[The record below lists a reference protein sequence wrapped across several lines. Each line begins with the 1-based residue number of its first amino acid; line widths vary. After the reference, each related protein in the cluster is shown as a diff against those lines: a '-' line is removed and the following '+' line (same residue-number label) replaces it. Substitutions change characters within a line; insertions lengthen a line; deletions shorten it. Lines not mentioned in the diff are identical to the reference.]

1 MKGILCHFI
10 HFAVPTPF
18 KTYFAITAYT
28 ATVPATNAYT
38 ILAHQPFLIMII
50 TFEYIL
56 SLKRIIINKFLKKKA
71 PSGKGALLPV
81 LKKFKT
87 CCALLLYLIIHI
99 LTVLKIG
106 NPLYPLPLTF
116 CIIKGNYLLRRK
128 IMTQNLT
135 QGERIHSIDIIR
147 GIAVLGIF
155 LVNWPIIAGIDSR
168 DLSGVYEGLDS
179 YIRLIYDMFIQ
190 TKFYTIFSFLFGL
203 GFYIFMT
210 RAEAKTDRPKTLF
223 VRRLLILLLFGFLHY
238 VLLWDGD
245 ILHTYAIAGFFLF
258 LFYKREPRTILIWA
272 IALLSIFQFL
282 ILIASISVA
291 LMSKA
296 ELGFS
301 LPVMPLEDWVSQ
313 IQNRFHAFYADG
325 IVLNITM
332 LPETVGLFLLGLYA
346 GKKDIFRRTKEL
358 DTKLKKWQ
366 IITFILT
373 LPMWFFMVRYFLSK
387 PFYEPIYMQAFTMFS
402 GKTLFIFYIFTLMRL
417 LQKEK
422 WQTLLRPFQYV
433 GRMALTNYISHTI
446 VTLLV
451 FGLLFK
457 NDYLAPLW
465 VGPLF
470 CISFYTLQIFISRWW
485 LSHYQY
491 GPLEY
496 IWRLGTYG
504 KMMPLKKKSKVS

>member
-1 MKGILCHFI
+1 
-10 HFAVPTPF
+10 
-18 KTYFAITAYT
+18 
-28 ATVPATNAYT
+28 
-38 ILAHQPFLIMII
+38 
-50 TFEYIL
+50 
-56 SLKRIIINKFLKKKA
+56 
-71 PSGKGALLPV
+71 
-81 LKKFKT
+81 
-87 CCALLLYLIIHI
+87 
-99 LTVLKIG
+99 
-106 NPLYPLPLTF
+106 
-116 CIIKGNYLLRRK
+116 
-128 IMTQNLT
+128 MTQNIS

-155 LVNWPIIAGIDSR
+155 LVNWPVIAGVDSR
-168 DLSGVYEGLDS
+168 DITGIYEGIDS
-179 YIRLIYDMFIQ
+179 YIRLFYDMFIQ

-245 ILHTYAIAGFFLF
+245 ILHTYAITGFFLF
-258 LFYKREPRTILIWA
+258 LFYKREPRTILIWS
-272 IALLSIFQFL
+272 IVLLSFMQLFSLLGSLLML
-282 ILIASISVA
+282 IVPVE
-291 LMSKA
+291 
-296 ELGFS
+296 ELGLS
-301 LPVMPLEDWVSQ
+301 TAIMPLENWGLQ
-313 IQNRFHAFYADG
+313 ITDRFHSFYSEA
-325 IVLNITM
+325 ISNSLIM
-332 LPETVGLFLLGLYA
+332 LPETLGLFLLGLYA
-346 GKKDIFRRTKEL
+346 GKKDIFRRAKEL
-358 DTKLKKWQ
+358 DPKLKKWQ
-366 IITFILT
+366 IIMFVLT
-373 LPMWFFMVRYFLSK
+373 LPMWFIMVYFFMNNQPYMPLSLMG
-387 PFYEPIYMQAFTMFS
+387 ITMIS

-457 NDYLAPLW
+457 NYYPAPLW

-470 CISFYTLQIFISRWW
+470 CIGFYTLQIFISRWW
-485 LSHYQY
+485 LSRYQY

>member
-1 MKGILCHFI
+1 
-10 HFAVPTPF
+10 
-18 KTYFAITAYT
+18 
-28 ATVPATNAYT
+28 
-38 ILAHQPFLIMII
+38 
-50 TFEYIL
+50 
-56 SLKRIIINKFLKKKA
+56 
-71 PSGKGALLPV
+71 
-81 LKKFKT
+81 
-87 CCALLLYLIIHI
+87 
-99 LTVLKIG
+99 
-106 NPLYPLPLTF
+106 
-116 CIIKGNYLLRRK
+116 
-128 IMTQNLT
+128 MTQNIS

-179 YIRLIYDMFIQ
+179 YIRLFYDMFIQ

-245 ILHTYAIAGFFLF
+245 ILHSYAIAGFFLF
-258 LFYKREPRTILIWA
+258 LFYNRKPRTILIWA
-272 IALLSIFQFL
+272 IVLLSIFQFL
-282 ILIASISVA
+282 MLIATIGIA
-291 LMSKA
+291 FMSKE
-296 ELGFS
+296 ELGLS
-301 LPVMPLEDWVSQ
+301 LPIMPLEDWVSQ
-313 IQNRFHAFYADG
+313 IQNRFHAFYANG
-325 IVLNITM
+325 IGLNVSM

-358 DTKLKKWQ
+358 DPKLKKWQ
-366 IITFILT
+366 IIMFVLT
-373 LPMWFFMVRYFLSK
+373 LPFCFFMVRYFLSTSS
-387 PFYEPIYMQAFTMFS
+387 YEPLYMQGLAMFS

-417 LQKEK
+417 LQKER

-457 NDYLAPLW
+457 NGYLAPLW

-470 CISFYTLQIFISRWW
+470 CVGFYTLQIFISRWW
-485 LSHYQY
+485 LSRYQY

>member
-1 MKGILCHFI
+1 
-10 HFAVPTPF
+10 
-18 KTYFAITAYT
+18 
-28 ATVPATNAYT
+28 
-38 ILAHQPFLIMII
+38 
-50 TFEYIL
+50 
-56 SLKRIIINKFLKKKA
+56 
-71 PSGKGALLPV
+71 
-81 LKKFKT
+81 
-87 CCALLLYLIIHI
+87 
-99 LTVLKIG
+99 
-106 NPLYPLPLTF
+106 
-116 CIIKGNYLLRRK
+116 
-128 IMTQNLT
+128 MTQNIS

-155 LVNWPIIAGIDSR
+155 LVNWPVIAGVDSR
-168 DLSGVYEGLDS
+168 DITGIYEGIDS
-179 YIRLIYDMFIQ
+179 YIRLFYDMFIQ

-245 ILHTYAIAGFFLF
+245 ILHTYAITGFFLF
-258 LFYKREPRTILIWA
+258 LFYKREPRTILIWS
-272 IALLSIFQFL
+272 IVLLSFMQLFSLLGSLLML
-282 ILIASISVA
+282 IVPVE
-291 LMSKA
+291 
-296 ELGFS
+296 ELGLS
-301 LPVMPLEDWVSQ
+301 TAIMPLENWGLQ
-313 IQNRFHAFYADG
+313 ITDRFHSFYSEA
-325 IVLNITM
+325 ISNSLIM
-332 LPETVGLFLLGLYA
+332 LPETLGLFLLGLYA
-346 GKKDIFRRTKEL
+346 GKKDIFRRAKEL
-358 DTKLKKWQ
+358 DPKLKKWQ
-366 IITFILT
+366 IIMFVLT
-373 LPMWFFMVRYFLSK
+373 LPMWFIMVYFFMNNQPYMPLSLMG
-387 PFYEPIYMQAFTMFS
+387 ITMIS

-457 NDYLAPLW
+457 NYYPAPLW
-465 VGPLF
+465 GGPLF
-470 CISFYTLQIFISRWW
+470 CIGFYTLQIFISRWW
-485 LSHYQY
+485 LSRYQY

>member
-1 MKGILCHFI
+1 
-10 HFAVPTPF
+10 
-18 KTYFAITAYT
+18 
-28 ATVPATNAYT
+28 
-38 ILAHQPFLIMII
+38 
-50 TFEYIL
+50 
-56 SLKRIIINKFLKKKA
+56 
-71 PSGKGALLPV
+71 
-81 LKKFKT
+81 
-87 CCALLLYLIIHI
+87 
-99 LTVLKIG
+99 
-106 NPLYPLPLTF
+106 
-116 CIIKGNYLLRRK
+116 
-128 IMTQNLT
+128 MTQNIS

-179 YIRLIYDMFIQ
+179 YIRLFYDMFIQ

-245 ILHTYAIAGFFLF
+245 ILHSYAIAGFFLF
-258 LFYKREPRTILIWA
+258 LFYKRKPRTILIWA
-272 IALLSIFQFL
+272 IVLLSIFQFL
-282 ILIASISVA
+282 MLIATIGIA
-291 LMSKA
+291 FMSK
-296 ELGFS
+296 EVLGLS
-301 LPVMPLEDWVSQ
+301 LPIMPLEDWVSQ
-313 IQNRFHAFYADG
+313 IQNRFHAFYANG
-325 IVLNITM
+325 IGLNVSM

-358 DTKLKKWQ
+358 DPKLKKWQ
-366 IITFILT
+366 IIMFVLT
-373 LPMWFFMVRYFLSK
+373 LPFWFFMVRYFLSTSS
-387 PFYEPIYMQAFTMFS
+387 YEPLYMQGLAMFS

-417 LQKEK
+417 LQKER

-457 NDYLAPLW
+457 NGYLAPLW

-470 CISFYTLQIFISRWW
+470 CVGFYTLQIFISRWW
-485 LSHYQY
+485 LSRYQY

>member
-1 MKGILCHFI
+1 
-10 HFAVPTPF
+10 
-18 KTYFAITAYT
+18 
-28 ATVPATNAYT
+28 
-38 ILAHQPFLIMII
+38 
-50 TFEYIL
+50 
-56 SLKRIIINKFLKKKA
+56 
-71 PSGKGALLPV
+71 
-81 LKKFKT
+81 
-87 CCALLLYLIIHI
+87 
-99 LTVLKIG
+99 
-106 NPLYPLPLTF
+106 
-116 CIIKGNYLLRRK
+116 
-128 IMTQNLT
+128 MTQNLT

-210 RAEAKTDRPKTLF
+210 RAEVKTDRPKTLF

-301 LPVMPLEDWVSQ
+301 LPVTPLEDWVSQ
-313 IQNRFHAFYADG
+313 IQNRSHAFYADG

-465 VGPLF
+465 IGPLF

>member
-1 MKGILCHFI
+1 
-10 HFAVPTPF
+10 
-18 KTYFAITAYT
+18 
-28 ATVPATNAYT
+28 
-38 ILAHQPFLIMII
+38 
-50 TFEYIL
+50 
-56 SLKRIIINKFLKKKA
+56 
-71 PSGKGALLPV
+71 
-81 LKKFKT
+81 
-87 CCALLLYLIIHI
+87 
-99 LTVLKIG
+99 
-106 NPLYPLPLTF
+106 
-116 CIIKGNYLLRRK
+116 
-128 IMTQNLT
+128 MTQNIS

-155 LVNWPIIAGIDSR
+155 LVNWPVIAGVDSR
-168 DLSGVYEGLDS
+168 DITGIYEGIDS
-179 YIRLIYDMFIQ
+179 YIRLFYDMFIQ

-245 ILHTYAIAGFFLF
+245 ILHTYAITGFFLF
-258 LFYKREPRTILIWA
+258 LFYKREPRTILIWS
-272 IALLSIFQFL
+272 IVLLSFMQLFSLLGSLLML
-282 ILIASISVA
+282 IVPVE
-291 LMSKA
+291 
-296 ELGFS
+296 ELGLS
-301 LPVMPLEDWVSQ
+301 TAIMPLENWGLQ
-313 IQNRFHAFYADG
+313 ITDRFHAFYSEA
-325 IVLNITM
+325 ISNSLIM
-332 LPETVGLFLLGLYA
+332 LPETLGLFLLGLYA
-346 GKKDIFRRTKEL
+346 GKKDIFRRAKEL
-358 DTKLKKWQ
+358 DPKLKKWQ
-366 IITFILT
+366 IIMFVLT
-373 LPMWFFMVRYFLSK
+373 LPMWFIMVYFFMNNQPYMPLSLMG
-387 PFYEPIYMQAFTMFS
+387 ITMIS

-457 NDYLAPLW
+457 NYYPAPLW

-470 CISFYTLQIFISRWW
+470 CIGFYTLQIFISRWW
-485 LSHYQY
+485 LSRYQY

>member
-1 MKGILCHFI
+1 
-10 HFAVPTPF
+10 
-18 KTYFAITAYT
+18 
-28 ATVPATNAYT
+28 
-38 ILAHQPFLIMII
+38 
-50 TFEYIL
+50 
-56 SLKRIIINKFLKKKA
+56 
-71 PSGKGALLPV
+71 
-81 LKKFKT
+81 
-87 CCALLLYLIIHI
+87 
-99 LTVLKIG
+99 
-106 NPLYPLPLTF
+106 
-116 CIIKGNYLLRRK
+116 
-128 IMTQNLT
+128 MTQNLT

-155 LVNWPIIAGIDSR
+155 LVNWPVIAGVDSR
-168 DLSGVYEGLDS
+168 DITGIYEGIDS
-179 YIRLIYDMFIQ
+179 YIRLFYDMFIQ

-210 RAEAKTDRPKTLF
+210 RAEAKTDHPKTLF

-245 ILHTYAIAGFFLF
+245 ILHTYAITGFFLF
-258 LFYKREPRTILIWA
+258 LFYKREPRTILIWS
-272 IALLSIFQFL
+272 IVLLSFMQLFSLLGSLLML
-282 ILIASISVA
+282 IVPVE
-291 LMSKA
+291 
-296 ELGFS
+296 ELGLS
-301 LPVMPLEDWVSQ
+301 TAIMPLENWGLQ
-313 IQNRFHAFYADG
+313 ITDRFHSFYSEAIG
-325 IVLNITM
+325 NSLIM
-332 LPETVGLFLLGLYA
+332 LPETLGLFLLGLYV
-346 GKKDIFRRTKEL
+346 GKKDIFRRAKEL
-358 DTKLKKWQ
+358 DPKLKKWQ
-366 IITFILT
+366 IIMFVLT
-373 LPMWFFMVRYFLSK
+373 LPMWFIMIYFFMNNQPYMPLSLMG
-387 PFYEPIYMQAFTMFS
+387 ITMIS
-402 GKTLFIFYIFTLMRL
+402 GKTLFIFYIVTLMRV

-422 WQTLLRPFQYV
+422 WQNLLRPFQYV

-470 CISFYTLQIFISRWW
+470 CIGFYTLQIFISRWW

>member
-496 IWRLGTYG
+496 IWRLGTYW